1 MGRGTARSR
10 GGLRVKKLKA
20 LSLFSGG
27 LDSILATRLIMEQGI
42 EVEAVQFVTPFFNY
56 AILEDVDA
64 HKERMRARYGIT
76 VLVEDISLGY
86 LELLHNPVHGFG
98 KNFNPCIDCKIMM
111 FTRAKQMLEER
122 GAVFLITGEVLGQRP
137 MSQRRDTMN
146 VIERDSGTRSILLR
160 PLCAQLMSETEP
172 EKKGWVD
179 RSKLLRMSGRGRSAQ
194 IALAAK
200 YNIVDFPAPAGGCIL
215 ADPILSRRI
224 NNLYS
229 REPMVK
235 SADITVRDINMLLTG
250 RQLVLPGGGWLIL
263 GRDEKD
269 NDKLAKLAQPEDAV
283 LLMEEWPGPTAV
295 LKKAAGKYPDS
306 ESLEKDLQLA
316 AALVVRY
323 GRKLPEGVLCQKVT
337 CLLDGRRKE
346 INSAPLEGD
355 LFRQWILQ

>member
-1 MGRGTARSR
+1 M
-10 GGLRVKKLKA
+10 KNIKA

-56 AILEDVDA
+56 AILEDIDG
-64 HKERMRARYGIT
+64 HKKRMRARYGIQ
-76 VLVEDISLGY
+76 VLVEDISKGY
-86 LELLHNPVHGFG
+86 LQLLHNPVHGFG

-111 FTRAKQMLEER
+111 LTRAKAMLKER
-122 GAVFLITGEVLGQRP
+122 GGSFLITGEVLGQRP
-137 MSQRRDTMN
+137 MSQRRDTLN

-160 PLCAQLMSETEP
+160 PLCAQLMPETEP

-179 RSKLLRMSGRGRSAQ
+179 RRRLLRMSGRGRSAQ

-200 YNIVDFPAPAGGCIL
+200 YNITDFPAPAGGCIL

-224 NNLYS
+224 NSLYA
-229 REPMVK
+229 REPLLQT
-235 SADITVRDINMLLTG
+235 ADITVDDINMLLTG

-269 NDKLAKLAQPEDAV
+269 NDKLVKLAQSEDAV
-283 LLMEEWPGPTAV
+283 LRMEEWPGPTAV
-295 LKKAAGKYPDS
+295 LKKAASRYSGGAT
-306 ESLEKDLQLA
+306 LERDLQLA

-323 GRKLPEGVLCQKVT
+323 GRRLPDGVSHRDVT
-337 CLLDGRRKE
+337 CRLGGRRRVIK
-346 INSAPLEGD
+346 SAPLEGD